1 MSFCRLCN
9 YIFCNFY
16 ILYFVLY
23 ILCYLSYVIIC
34 FVIIYFATIYFVIIS
49 YVTEPYIKY
58 YRAETCRIQYNSLVY
73 TFFFLGDFY
82 LQYAKSFLHQL
93 HVCNSK
99 LLTCCWHAVDM
110 LLTCCWHAVDMLLT
124 CCWHA
129 VLPKKSCTL
138 ARSGFVVV
146 FILAVSCHSFHL
158 ASREEISLVT
168 IDVSCFIT
176 SLSRRNWGTH
186 RTRLDRSLFTR
197 GPSSPS
203 FIRRLFRLKHI
214 SFT

>member
-1 MSFCRLCN
+1 MSLISCVIKFFV
-9 YIFCNFY
+9 IQ
-16 ILYFVLY
+16 YFV
-23 ILCYLSYVIIC
+23 I
-34 FVIIYFATIYFVIIS
+34 IYFVIIS

-73 TFFFLGDFY
+73 TFFLFRGFLF
-82 LQYAKSFLHQL
+82 AVCKIFFCISFMSAIQ
-93 HVCNSK
+93 S
-99 LLTCCWHAVDM
+99 
-110 LLTCCWHAVDMLLT
+110 CWHAVDMLLT